1 MKPILMIAIV
11 MGSLAAGAA
20 GGIIATELAAPKALP
35 TTQASTAEVAEGTD
49 HSADLQRQDDS
60 IAALNKRLG
69 DMEVKLVQ
77 AEKKAA
83 DYAKLEEK
91 YDANNKRIAD
101 LEKNRGSGTVD
112 SGGTG
117 GGTADPATS
126 DFKAAVEAAIEERE
140 AEKAKAEQERREK
153 QMQEWADAQK
163 KSIID
168 KLVTDLTLTTEQQ
181 NKVDVIITDY
191 QTKQRDLWTRSAQ
204 AREKGEEFDWRAESA
219 VVETAAQDAIRAEL
233 LGGQLET
240 FNTLVSERGLN
251 SLGGRGFGMGGQGGR
266 TGGQGGGRRGN

>member
-20 GGIIATELAAPKALP
+20 GGITATELAVTKAPPA
-35 TTQASTAEVAEGTD
+35 TQAKAAEVVQGTD
-49 HSADLQRQDDS
+49 HSADVQRHDES
-60 IAALNKRLG
+60 IGSLNKRLG
-69 DMEVKLVQ
+69 DLEVKLVQ

-83 DYAKLEEK
+83 DYSMLEEK
-91 YDANNKRIAD
+91 YEANNKRIAD
-101 LEKNRGSGTVD
+101 LEKNRGSGTVEAT
-112 SGGTG
+112 GTG
-117 GGTADPATS
+117 GGTAEPGTS
-126 DFKAAVEAAIEERE
+126 DFKAAVEAAIQERE
-140 AEKAKAEQERREK
+140 AEKAKAETERREK

-163 KSIID
+163 KAIVD

-191 QTKQRDLWTRSAQ
+191 QTKQRELWTRSAQ
-204 AREKGEEFDWRAESA
+204 AREKGEEFDWRAEAA

-251 SLGGRGFGMGGQGGR
+251 SLGGRGMGGQGGR
-266 TGGQGGGRRGN
+266 TPGQGGGRRGN